1 MTGRI
6 KNPLKKLVC
15 AGISILFMTV
25 SAKATLVDSN
35 SIVEDGLEYYIQTN
49 KSIYDLGEDV
59 EIMYRITNLRTEVW
73 EVLAFP
79 PLRDILVAER
89 KGQDFNEIWTL
100 SWFRNYPPGPR
111 VLRLYPGESSEMNV
125 IWPQIDAQG
134 TRDPIDDISIAPG
147 IYRIR
152 GILYPTDVSVAVEIT
167 IVPEPGSLIL
177 FVVGLSIANYI
188 NRRRRD

>member
-6 KNPLKKLVC
+6 KKILKKLVC

-35 SIVEDGLEYYIQTN
+35 SIVEDGIEYYIQTD
-49 KSIYDLGEDV
+49 KPVYDLGEDV
-59 EIMYRITNLRTEVW
+59 EMLYRITNLRTEMWQVT
-73 EVLAFP
+73 AFP
-79 PLRDILVAER
+79 PLRDILVAAR
-89 KGQDFNEIWTL
+89 KGQDFNEIWRL

-111 VLRLYPGESSEMNV
+111 VLRLQPGESSEMNV

-152 GILYPTDVSVAVEIT
+152 GILYPTDVSVAVDIT
-167 IVPEPGSLIL
+167 IVPEPATIIL
-177 FVVGLSIANYI
+177 LALGIIGARASK
-188 NRRRRD
+188 RTS